1 MGTEF
6 LPDLLNAGADGS
18 SGDADG
24 GAGAARD
31 NEGGAVGDEGGV
43 LKLSSASISDEGG
56 SD

>member
-1 MGTEF
+1 MGTIF

-43 LKLSSASISDEGG
+43 WKLSSASISGEGG